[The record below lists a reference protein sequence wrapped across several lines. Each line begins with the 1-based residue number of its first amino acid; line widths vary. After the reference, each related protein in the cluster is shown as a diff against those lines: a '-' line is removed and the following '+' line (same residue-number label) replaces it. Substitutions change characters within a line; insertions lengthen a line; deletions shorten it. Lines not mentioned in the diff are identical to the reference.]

1 MSTATARKTSI
12 GQLVILIAIA
22 LFSVSCLL
30 PFVMVISG
38 SLSTEKDIM
47 DHGYALLPKTITFD
61 SYRILLLGSNRIF
74 DAYGISILVTA
85 AGTVLSLFVTSMG
98 AYVMARRSFK
108 YRNIF
113 SIYVIITMLFNGGL
127 VPWYIICVRYLD
139 LKDTLWALILPMLA
153 NAFNM
158 FLIRNFMLSIPED
171 LHESAKMDGAGEF
184 RIFYQLILPLSLPV
198 LATVGLFVALSYW
211 NDWFLGLMFV
221 DKQELQPLQLL
232 LRTLVSNVEFLKSS
246 SNAAAMQRISAQ
258 IPSESIKMALTVVT
272 IGPIIFLYPFVQR
285 FFVKGLMVG
294 AVKG

>member
-1 MSTATARKTSI
+1 MLAKKFSI
-12 GQLVILIAIA
+12 SQSLIILVIS
-22 LFSVSCLL
+22 LFSLSCLF
-30 PFVMVISG
+30 PFIMVISG
-38 SLSTEKDIM
+38 SLSTENDIINY
-47 DHGYALLPKTITFD
+47 GYTLWPKHVTFD
-61 SYRILLLGSNRIF
+61 SYRILFLGSNRII

-85 AGTVLSLFVTSMG
+85 AGTILSVFVTSMG

-108 YRNIF
+108 YRNIL
-113 SIYVIITMLFNGGL
+113 SVYVIITMLFNGGL
-127 VPWYIICVRYLD
+127 VPWYIICVHYLN
-139 LKDTLWALILPMLA
+139 LKDSLWALILPMLA

-158 FLIRNFMLSIPED
+158 FLIRNFMHSIPEEIN
-171 LHESAKMDGAGEF
+171 ESAKMDGAGEF
-184 RIFYQLILPLSLPV
+184 KIFYRLVMPLSLPV

-246 SNAAAMQRISAQ
+246 SNASAMQRISAQ

-272 IGPIIFLYPFVQR
+272 IGPIVFLYPFVQR
-285 FFVKGLMVG
+285 YFVKGLMVG

>member
-1 MSTATARKTSI
+1 MPAKRFSI
-12 GQLVILIAIA
+12 SQSLIVLVIS
-22 LFSVSCLL
+22 LFSLSCLF

-47 DHGYALLPKTITFD
+47 DFGYTVWPHHITLD
-61 SYRILLLGSNRIF
+61 SYKILLLGSNRII
-74 DAYGISILVTA
+74 DAYGISILVTV
-85 AGTVLSLFVTSMG
+85 AGTILSVFVTSMG

-108 YRNIF
+108 YRNIL
-113 SIYVIITMLFNGGL
+113 SVYVIITMLFNGGL
-127 VPWYIICVRYLD
+127 VPWYIICVHYLN

-158 FLIRNFMLSIPED
+158 FLIRNFMNSIPEEIN
-171 LHESAKMDGAGEF
+171 ESAKMDGAGEF
-184 RIFYQLILPLSLPV
+184 KIFYRLIMPLSLPV

-246 SNAAAMQRISAQ
+246 SNASAMQRISAQ

-272 IGPIIFLYPFVQR
+272 IGPIVFLYPFLQR
-285 FFVKGLMVG
+285 YFVKGLMVG

>member
-1 MSTATARKTSI
+1 MSARKFSLSQFI
-12 GQLVILIAIA
+12 IALVIG
-22 LFSVSCLL
+22 LFSLACLF
-30 PFVMVISG
+30 PFLMVISG

-47 DHGYALLPKTITFD
+47 QYGYSIWPKTITFD

-74 DAYGISILVTA
+74 EAYGVSTFVTIV
-85 AGTVLSLFVTSMG
+85 GTVLSLFLTSMG

-108 YRNIF
+108 YRNIL
-113 SIYVIITMLFNGGL
+113 SIFVIITMLFSGGL
-127 VPWYIICVRYLD
+127 VPWYIVIVRYLH
-139 LKDTLWALILPMLA
+139 LKDTIWALILPSLG

-184 RIFYQLILPLSLPV
+184 RIYSRLIMPLALPV
-198 LATVGLFVALSYW
+198 LATVGLFVALGYW

-232 LRTLVSNVEFLKSS
+232 LRTLISNVDFLKSS
-246 SNAAAMQRISAQ
+246 GNAAAMQRISAQ
-258 IPSESIKMALTVVT
+258 IPSESIKMALTVIT
-272 IGPIIFLYPFVQR
+272 IGPIIFLYPFLQR
-285 FFVKGLMVG
+285 YFVKGLMVG

>member
-1 MSTATARKTSI
+1 M
-12 GQLVILIAIA
+12 ILLIS
-22 LFSVSCLL
+22 LFSLSCLL

-38 SLSTEKDIM
+38 SLSTEQDIM
-47 DHGYALLPKTITFD
+47 QYGYSLFPKTITFD
-61 SYRILLLGSNRIF
+61 SYKILFLGSNRII
-74 DAYGISILVTA
+74 DAYGISIFVTVV
-85 AGTVLSLFVTSMG
+85 GTALSLFVTAMG
-98 AYVMARRSFK
+98 GYVMARRSFK
-108 YRNIF
+108 YRNIL
-113 SIYVIITMLFNGGL
+113 SVYVIITMLFNGGL

-184 RIFYQLILPLSLPV
+184 LIFYRLICPLALPV
-198 LATVGLFVALSYW
+198 LATVGLFVSLSYW

-232 LRTLVSNVEFLKSS
+232 LRTLVSNVEFLRSS

-258 IPSESIKMALTVVT
+258 IPSESMKMALTVVT
-272 IGPIIFLYPFVQR
+272 IGPIVFLYPFVQR

>member
-1 MSTATARKTSI
+1 MPGKKNSLSQWI
-12 GQLVILIAIA
+12 IIVLIS

-30 PFVMVISG
+30 PFIMVISG
-38 SLSTEKDIM
+38 SLSTEQDIVQ
-47 DHGYALLPKTITFD
+47 HGYSLFPKTVTFD
-61 SYRILLLGSNRIF
+61 SYKILFLGSNRIV
-74 DAYGISILVTA
+74 DAYGISIFVTVV
-85 AGTVLSLFVTSMG
+85 GTALSLFVTAMG
-98 AYVMARRSFK
+98 GYVMARRSFK
-108 YRNIF
+108 YRNIL
-113 SIYVIITMLFNGGL
+113 SVYVIITMLFNGGL

-184 RIFYQLILPLSLPV
+184 TIFYRLICPLALPV
-198 LATVGLFVALSYW
+198 LATVGLFVSLNYW

-232 LRTLVSNVEFLKSS
+232 LRTLVSNVEFLRSS

-258 IPSESIKMALTVVT
+258 IPSESMKMALTVVT
-272 IGPIIFLYPFVQR
+272 IGPIVFLYPFVQR

>member
-1 MSTATARKTSI
+1 MNTAAAKKPSA
-12 GQLVILIAIA
+12 GQLIIVVAIS
-22 LFSVSCLL
+22 LFSLSCLF
-30 PFVMVISG
+30 PFIMVISG

-47 DHGYALLPKTITFD
+47 DYGYTLIPKSVTFD
-61 SYRILLLGSNRIF
+61 SYRILLLGSNRII

-85 AGTVLSLFVTSMG
+85 AGTALSVFVTSMG

-108 YRNIF
+108 YRNIL
-113 SIYVIITMLFNGGL
+113 SVYVIITMLFNGGL
-127 VPWYIICVRYLD
+127 VPWYIICVHYLN

-184 RIFYQLILPLSLPV
+184 LIFYRLIAPLAVPV

>member
-1 MSTATARKTSI
+1 MLAKKFSI
-12 GQLVILIAIA
+12 SQFVIIVAIS
-22 LFSVSCLL
+22 LFSLSCLF
-30 PFVMVISG
+30 PFIMVISG

-47 DHGYALLPKTITFD
+47 DYGYTLWPKSITFD
-61 SYRILLLGSNRIF
+61 SYRILFLGSTRII
-74 DAYGISILVTA
+74 DAYGVSLFVTV

-108 YRNIF
+108 YRNIL
-113 SIYVIITMLFNGGL
+113 SVYVIITMLFNGGL

-171 LHESAKMDGAGEF
+171 MNESAKMDGAGDF
-184 RIFYQLILPLSLPV
+184 KIFYRLIAPLSLPV

-232 LRTLVSNVEFLKSS
+232 LRTLISNVEFLKSS
-246 SNAAAMQRISAQ
+246 SNASAMQRISAQ

>member
-1 MSTATARKTSI
+1 MHLKRFSI
-12 GQLVILIAIA
+12 SQFIIIIAIS
-22 LFSVSCLL
+22 LFSLSCLF
-30 PFVMVISG
+30 PFIMVISG

-47 DHGYALLPKTITFD
+47 DYGYTLWPKSITFD
-61 SYRILLLGSNRIF
+61 SYRILFLGSNRII
-74 DAYGISILVTA
+74 DAYGVSLLVTV
-85 AGTVLSLFVTSMG
+85 AGTILSLLVTSMG

-108 YRNIF
+108 YRNIL

-171 LHESAKMDGAGEF
+171 MNESAKMDGAGDF
-184 RIFYQLILPLSLPV
+184 KIFYRLIAPLSLPV

-232 LRTLVSNVEFLKSS
+232 LRTLISNVEFLKSS
-246 SNAAAMQRISAQ
+246 SNASAMQRISAQ

>member
-1 MSTATARKTSI
+1 MHLKRFSI
-12 GQLVILIAIA
+12 SQFIIIIAIS
-22 LFSVSCLL
+22 LFSLSCLF
-30 PFVMVISG
+30 PFIMVISG

-47 DHGYALLPKTITFD
+47 DYGYTLWPKNITFD
-61 SYRILLLGSNRIF
+61 SYRILFLGSNRII
-74 DAYGISILVTA
+74 DAYGVSLLVTV
-85 AGTVLSLFVTSMG
+85 AGTILSLLVTSMG

-108 YRNIF
+108 YRNIL

-171 LHESAKMDGAGEF
+171 MNESAKMDGAGDF
-184 RIFYQLILPLSLPV
+184 KIFYRLIAPLSLPV

-232 LRTLVSNVEFLKSS
+232 LRTLISNVEFLKSS
-246 SNAAAMQRISAQ
+246 SNASAMQRISAQ

-285 FFVKGLMVG
+285 FLSKV
-294 AVKG
+294 

>member
-1 MSTATARKTSI
+1 MSVRKFSFSQFLI
-12 GQLVILIAIA
+12 ALVIG
-22 LFSVSCLL
+22 LFSLACLF
-30 PFVMVISG
+30 PFLMVISG

-47 DHGYALLPKTITFD
+47 QYGYSIWPKTITFD

-74 DAYGISILVTA
+74 EAYGVSTFVTVV
-85 AGTVLSLFVTSMG
+85 GTILSLFLTSMG

-108 YRNIF
+108 YRNIL
-113 SIYVIITMLFNGGL
+113 SIFVIITMLFSGGL
-127 VPWYIICVRYLD
+127 VPWYIVIVRYLH
-139 LKDTLWALILPMLA
+139 LKDTIWALILPSLG

-184 RIFYQLILPLSLPV
+184 RIYSRLIMPLALPV
-198 LATVGLFVALSYW
+198 LATVGLFVALGYW

-232 LRTLVSNVEFLKSS
+232 LRTLISNVDFLKNSG
-246 SNAAAMQRISAQ
+246 NAAAMQRISAQ
-258 IPSESIKMALTVVT
+258 IPSESIKMALTVIT
-272 IGPIIFLYPFVQR
+272 IGPIIFLYPFLQR
-285 FFVKGLMVG
+285 YFVKGLMVG

>member
-1 MSTATARKTSI
+1 MVAKKFSI
-12 GQLVILIAIA
+12 SQMMIIIVIS
-22 LFSVSCLL
+22 LFSLACLF
-30 PFVMVISG
+30 PFIMVISG

-47 DHGYALLPKTITFD
+47 DYGYTLWPKTVTFD
-61 SYRILLLGSNRIF
+61 SYRILLLGSTRII
-74 DAYGISILVTA
+74 DAYGVSILVTV
-85 AGTVLSLFVTSMG
+85 AGTVLSLLVTSMG

-108 YRNIF
+108 YRNIL

-158 FLIRNFMLSIPED
+158 FLIRNFMMSIPED
-171 LHESAKMDGAGEF
+171 MNESAKMDGAGEF
-184 RIFYQLILPLSLPV
+184 KIFYALIMPLSLPV

-246 SNAAAMQRISAQ
+246 SNASAMQRISAQ
-258 IPSESIKMALTVVT
+258 IPSESIKMALTVIT
-272 IGPIIFLYPFVQR
+272 IGPIVFLYPFVQR

>member
-1 MSTATARKTSI
+1 MLAKKFSI
-12 GQLVILIAIA
+12 SQLVIMLAIS
-22 LFSVSCLL
+22 LFSLSCLF
-30 PFVMVISG
+30 PFIMVISG

-47 DHGYALLPKTITFD
+47 DYGYSLWPKTVTFD
-61 SYRILLLGSNRIF
+61 SYRILFLGSNRII
-74 DAYGISILVTA
+74 DAYGVSLFVTV
-85 AGTVLSLFVTSMG
+85 AGTILSLFVTSMG

-108 YRNIF
+108 YRNIL
-113 SIYVIITMLFNGGL
+113 SIYVIVTMLFNGGL

-171 LHESAKMDGAGEF
+171 MNESAKMDGAGDF
-184 RIFYQLILPLSLPV
+184 KIFYSLIAPLSLPV

-232 LRTLVSNVEFLKSS
+232 LRTLISNVEFLKSS
-246 SNAAAMQRISAQ
+246 SNASAMQRISAQ
-258 IPSESIKMALTVVT
+258 IPSESIKMALTVIT

>member
-1 MSTATARKTSI
+1 MHARKFSI
-12 GQLVILIAIA
+12 SQFIIIVAIS
-22 LFSVSCLL
+22 LFSLSCLF
-30 PFVMVISG
+30 PFIMVISG

-47 DHGYALLPKTITFD
+47 DYGYSLWPKTITFD
-61 SYRILLLGSNRIF
+61 SYRILFLGSNRII
-74 DAYGISILVTA
+74 DAYGVSLLVTV
-85 AGTVLSLFVTSMG
+85 AGTVLSLIVTSMG

-108 YRNIF
+108 YRNIL

-171 LHESAKMDGAGEF
+171 MNESAKMDGAGDF
-184 RIFYQLILPLSLPV
+184 KIFYRLIAPLSLPA

-232 LRTLVSNVEFLKSS
+232 LRTLISNVEFLKSS
-246 SNAAAMQRISAQ
+246 SNASAMQRISAQ
-258 IPSESIKMALTVVT
+258 IPSESIKMALTVIT

>member
-1 MSTATARKTSI
+1 MVAKKFSI
-12 GQLVILIAIA
+12 SQFIIIVAIS
-22 LFSVSCLL
+22 LFSLSCLF
-30 PFVMVISG
+30 PFIMVISG

-47 DHGYALLPKTITFD
+47 DYGYTLWPKSITFD
-61 SYRILLLGSNRIF
+61 SYRILFLGSNRIF
-74 DAYGISILVTA
+74 DAYGVSLFVTVV
-85 AGTVLSLFVTSMG
+85 GTVLSLFVTSMG

-108 YRNIF
+108 YRNIL
-113 SIYVIITMLFNGGL
+113 SIYVIVTMLFNGGL

-171 LHESAKMDGAGEF
+171 MNESAKMDGAGDF
-184 RIFYQLILPLSLPV
+184 KIFYRLIMPLSLPV

-232 LRTLVSNVEFLKSS
+232 LRTLISNVEFLKSS
-246 SNAAAMQRISAQ
+246 SNASAMQRISAQ

>member
-1 MSTATARKTSI
+1 
-12 GQLVILIAIA
+12 
-22 LFSVSCLL
+22 
-30 PFVMVISG
+30 
-38 SLSTEKDIM
+38 M
-47 DHGYALLPKTITFD
+47 DYGYTLWPKSITFD
-61 SYRILLLGSNRIF
+61 SYRILFLGSNRII
-74 DAYGISILVTA
+74 DAYGVSLLVTV
-85 AGTVLSLFVTSMG
+85 AGTILSLLVTSMG

-108 YRNIF
+108 YRNIL

-171 LHESAKMDGAGEF
+171 MNESAKMDGAGDF
-184 RIFYQLILPLSLPV
+184 KIFYRLIAPLSLPV

-232 LRTLVSNVEFLKSS
+232 LRTLISNVEFLKSS
-246 SNAAAMQRISAQ
+246 SNASAMQRISAQ